1 METKPLCPYFGKC
14 GGCTSQHIAYA
25 LQAENKKQM
34 VVNEL
39 KKNDINFPPDVK
51 LISGKDYFYRN
62 RMDFVFSK
70 DGPGLREK
78 GRFMDIVQIR
88 KCVISN
94 DKINKLLDEVWQWFN
109 VNKDKLDVFDVKR
122 NIGTLR
128 YSVIRASENTDSSTI
143 TFILNDDSN
152 KIAEHSEL
160 IREFADKTSAENVI
174 IGRVPKNT
182 DLSTSADS
190 FEVKGSIKIEENVL
204 GNKIV
209 FHSQSFFQNNSKM
222 AEEMVGY
229 CKELLEKNNTKDAT
243 LVDLYGGAGT
253 FGICLSEI
261 FKKTM
266 IIDSE
271 GLNIDCAKENVE
283 GNDKIEAIACDA
295 ASIQKLNIKE
305 KELFMITDPP
315 RSGMHPKAIANIVN
329 LKPKI
334 LIYVSCN
341 PQQMAKELKTF
352 QKYYDIDSVAVFD
365 LFPQTPHTEAVVE
378 MKLKN

>member
-25 LQAENKKQM
+25 LQTENKRQM

-39 KKNDINFPPDVK
+39 TKNEIKFPADIK

-70 DGPGLREK
+70 NGPALREK
-78 GRFMDIVQIR
+78 GSFRNLVQIR

-94 DKINKLLDEVWQWFN
+94 DKINKLLEEVWHWFN
-109 VNKDKLDVFDVKR
+109 ANKDRLDIFDIRKNV
-122 NIGTLR
+122 GTLR
-128 YSVIRASENTDSSTI
+128 YSVIRASENYDSSTI

-152 KIAEHSEL
+152 KIAEHVEL
-160 IREFADKTSAENVI
+160 IKEFADKTSASNVA
-174 IGRVPKNT
+174 IGRVPANT
-182 DLSTSADS
+182 DLSTSDDS
-190 FEVKGSIKIEENVL
+190 FEVKGDLKMQESVL
-204 GNKIV
+204 GHKIV
-209 FHSQSFFQNNSKM
+209 FSSQSFFQNNSKM

-229 CKELLEKNNTKDAT
+229 TKDLLSKHQTSSST
-243 LVDLYGGAGT
+243 LIDLYGGAGT
-253 FGICLSEI
+253 FGICLSEM

-266 IIDSE
+266 IIDNE
-271 GLNIDCAKENVE
+271 GLNIECAKENVK

-295 ASIQKLNIKE
+295 ASMRKLDIKE
-305 KELFMITDPP
+305 KYLFMIADPP

-329 LKPKI
+329 LRPKI

-352 QKYYDIDSVAVFD
+352 CKYYDINSVAVFD
-365 LFPQTPHTEAVVE
+365 LFPQTPHTEAIVE
-378 MKLKN
+378 LKRK